1 MASLHRAVRH
11 LRCNAAGAAP
21 CLRTGSSGLARRQR
35 RFGERSVSFFAL
47 PHPIVMTTIFVT
59 APKLAAAGVDL
70 LAQAG
75 ARVLYLSRSGDA
87 REVERIMA
95 SEPIDA
101 VISRTVPLS
110 ARAIASCPALK
121 VISKHG
127 GGVGN
132 IDVDAAT
139 RRGIPVYITPGANAQ
154 SVAELTLGLMF
165 AAARRIGWMDA
176 ELHAGRWSR
185 AQDGVQLCG
194 KTLGL
199 VGFGQIGQRVA
210 TV

>member
-1 MASLHRAVRH
+1 MQRGPPPA
-11 LRCNAAGAAP
+11 CGQGA
-21 CLRTGSSGLARRQR
+21 TGLARRQR
-35 RFGERSVSFFAL
+35 RCGERSTSFFAQ
-47 PHPIVMTTIFVT
+47 PHPIAMTTIFVT
-59 APKLAAAGVDL
+59 APQLAADGVDL

-75 ARVLYLSRSGDA
+75 ARVLYLSRSDDA
-87 REVERIMA
+87 RDRGRILA
-95 SEPIDA
+95 SEPIAA
-101 VISRTVPLS
+101 VIARTVPLS

-127 GGVGN
+127 VGVGN

-154 SVAELTLGLMF
+154 SVAELALGLMF

-199 VGFGQIGQRVA
+199 VGFWHISQTRPTPI
-210 TV
+210 